1 MKLKVQ
7 HIFDATLIVSQIIR
21 EQRRMP
27 QKGKYRLARMH
38 AKLLPEFNTANER
51 RDEMIKSYDT
61 HQQIPDP
68 SQIMLTQFPPMID
81 GEQYIVPPDKLDEF
95 SASWK
100 EIGDEEIDIDIV
112 PIPMSIL
119 SLPDDENGA
128 IEAHEIAILGD
139 LLSDE

>member
-1 MKLKVQ
+1 MLLKVQ
-7 HIFDATLIVSQIIR
+7 HIFDATLIISQIIR

-27 QKGKYRLARMH
+27 QRGKFRLARMH
-38 AKLLPEFNTANER
+38 AKLLTEFNTANER

-61 HQQIPDP
+61 HQKILSGDE
-68 SQIMLTQFPPMID
+68 IVD
-81 GEQYIVPPDKLDEF
+81 GEQYIVPPGSLADF
-95 SASWK
+95 NASWK
-100 EIGDEEIDIDIV
+100 EIGDEEIDVDV
-112 PIPMSIL
+112 QPIPISML